1 MKRGGPMKRSPMKRG
16 KPMKRGTVR
25 LRSRRKGH
33 GGAVAGR
40 SSATPAQWQEMS
52 EAVRERHG
60 RRCSVPWCRRSGAL
74 DIQHIVKRS
83 QGGADDPG
91 NPMAG
96 EPGNLL
102 PLCRPCHDL
111 ADNAPAGP
119 TKLYLAP
126 VSSDPPL
133 ACGFYVRQGER
144 SGFISLLAEGSAIHE
159 TF

>member
-1 MKRGGPMKRSPMKRG
+1 M
-16 KPMKRGTVR
+16 VA
-25 LRSRRKGH
+25 
-33 GGAVAGR
+33 AV
-40 SSATPAQWQEMS
+40 M
-52 EAVRERHG
+52 VRHG
-60 RRCSVPWCRRSGAL
+60 HRCAVPWCRRSGPL
-74 DIQHIVKRS
+74 DPQHVVKRS
-83 QGGADDPG
+83 QGGADTAG

-102 PLCRPCHDL
+102 PLCRSCHDA

-119 TKLYLAP
+119 AKLAIAP

-144 SGFISLLAEGSAIHE
+144 SGFISLLAEGGAIHE